1 IFLQTKQDFCG
12 NTCTMYKCSLI
23 ISVPAEGSTYCVSAK
38 GTLDD
43 YVMVGA
49 LSEESCIHIPLK
61 QTLSTEDTFVLCG
74 VILGLSLI
82 MTVSLICG
90 CKKLRKNNIELPKS
104 LVTVIRNLNTDTIV
118 DSRSEAKYTSVVSLM
133 SGQSAL
139 PVSGEV
145 TSLEVET
152 EDETVSPCSSCEGA
166 SSVPL
171 PESPAKAEEVFVQ
184 EGTEEI
190 SSGDE
195 QNHKVKES
203 YVISDSG
210 QMDTSSSSSGAEV
223 SATEIQQ
230 TVIPSSCPKFSGY
243 DKPHVP
249 LDMLIDVGEE
259 QPVNGYRL
267 TD

>member
-1 IFLQTKQDFCG
+1 IFLQSKQEF
-12 NTCTMYKCSLI
+12 TCSTYSMYKCNLN

-38 GTLDD
+38 GTLDV

-49 LSEESCIHIPLK
+49 PSEESCIHVPLK
-61 QTLSTEDTFVLCG
+61 QSTEEDTFILCG
-74 VILGLSLI
+74 IILGLSIIL
-82 MTVSLICG
+82 TVSLIYG
-90 CKKLRKNNIELPKS
+90 CKKLRNNNIKLPKS
-104 LVTVIRNLNTDTIV
+104 LVTVIRNLNTDTIA
-118 DSRSEAKYTSVVSLM
+118 DSRSEAGCTSVISLM

-139 PVSGEV
+139 PVNGEV
-145 TSLEVET
+145 TWLEVEP
-152 EDETVSPCSSCEGA
+152 EDKTVSPDSSCEGA
-166 SSVPL
+166 SSVP
-171 PESPAKAEEVFVQ
+171 PRESPAKAEEVFVQ
-184 EGTEEI
+184 EGTEEV
-190 SSGDE
+190 SSDSE

-203 YVISDSG
+203 YIISNSG
-210 QMDTSSSSSGAEV
+210 QMDTSSNSSGAEV

-267 TD
+267 AD